1 MHYTHAIEVAQ
12 SGADIIIGKDSGI
25 HHTHAMDIVKIIVAK
40 GSHIT
45 IEEDYHHTQILEM
58 VAIGRKQI
66 TIKI

>member
-1 MHYTHAIEVAQ
+1 MHYTYAIEVAQ
-12 SGADIIIGKDSGI
+12 SGVDMIIGKDSGI

-45 IEEDYHHTQILEM
+45 IEEDYHHTQIIEM
-58 VAIGRKQI
+58 AAVGGKQI